1 MAAQFKLTVITPEK
15 VFFDDETSQIIV
27 RTAAGDIGVLANHTS
42 LVADLPSGPLKIK
55 TEDGSYKIAALSS
68 GLLKVGDNKVS
79 IIANAVEWADEID
92 VEWAKRSE
100 EEARCK
106 GLKAQCQNSKSTQS
120 HRRLPSVSVHTL
132 KAPYPFCRSNPPLK
146 AFQSVF
152 SHFRRCFR

>member
-42 LVADLPSGPLKIK
+42 LVADRPSGPLKIK

-100 EEARCK
+100 EEARRK
-106 GLKAQCQNSKSTQS
+106 LEQLQDKHELDIAELKLKRALN
-120 HRRLPSVSVHTL
+120 RISVHSMI
-132 KAPYPFCRSNPPLK
+132 K
-146 AFQSVF
+146 
-152 SHFRRCFR
+152 